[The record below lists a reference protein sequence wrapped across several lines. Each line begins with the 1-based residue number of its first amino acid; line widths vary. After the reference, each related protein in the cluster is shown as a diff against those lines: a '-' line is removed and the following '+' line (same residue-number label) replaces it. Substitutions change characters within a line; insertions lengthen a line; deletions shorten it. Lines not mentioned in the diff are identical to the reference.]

1 MFIYSF
7 FDYLKM
13 NIYYEII
20 AVLAG
25 IISVWLAKKENVWL
39 YPAGIINVV
48 LWIYLCWV
56 GKLYGQSVINF
67 FFFLM
72 NGYGWYNW
80 LRKDDDNNPNV
91 LIKNNSNRENI
102 LVVITSLVSSF
113 VIYFVLLPFQDQQAS
128 QLYIFIE
135 ALITALNFVA
145 MWLMAWKRVEH
156 WLLWIVGD
164 ILCIPLFFHKGY
176 LIGVIQF
183 MVFIVIAYLG
193 YKEWKLKVFK
203 A

>member
-1 MFIYSF
+1 
-7 FDYLKM
+7 M
-13 NIYYEII
+13 NFYFEII
-20 AVLAG
+20 AVLTG
-25 IISVWLAKKENVWL
+25 IVSVWLAKRENVWL
-39 YPAGIINVV
+39 YPIGIISVL

-56 GKLYGQSVINF
+56 GKLYGQSVINL

-91 LIKNNSNRENI
+91 LIKNNTNRENF
-102 LVVITSLVSSF
+102 LVFITSLFFSF
-113 VIYFVLLPFQDQQAS
+113 VIYFLLLPFQDKQAS
-128 QLYIFIE
+128 QLYIVIE
-135 ALITALNFVA
+135 SIITALNFLA

-164 ILCIPLFFHKGY
+164 ILCIPLFVHKEY
-176 LIGVIQF
+176 PIGVIQF

-193 YKEWKLKVFK
+193 YKEWKLKVLK
-203 A
+203 S

>member
-7 FDYLKM
+7 SDYLKV

-25 IISVWLAKKENVWL
+25 IVSVWLAKKENVWL
-39 YPAGIINVV
+39 YPVGIINVV

-135 ALITALNFVA
+135 AVITALNFVA

-164 ILCIPLFFHKGY
+164 ILCIPLFFHNDY
-176 LIGVIQF
+176 PIGVIQF

-193 YKEWKLKVFK
+193 YKDWKLKVIK

>member
-1 MFIYSF
+1 
-7 FDYLKM
+7 M
-13 NIYYEII
+13 NFYFEII
-20 AVLAG
+20 AVLTG
-25 IISVWLAKKENVWL
+25 VVSVWLAKRENVWL
-39 YPAGIINVV
+39 YPIGIISVL

-56 GKLYGQSVINF
+56 GKLYGQSVINL

-91 LIKNNSNRENI
+91 LIKNNTNRENF
-102 LVVITSLVSSF
+102 LVFITSLFFSF
-113 VIYFVLLPFQDQQAS
+113 VIYFLILPFQDQQAS
-128 QLYIFIE
+128 QLYIVIE
-135 ALITALNFVA
+135 SIITALNFVA

-164 ILCIPLFFHKGY
+164 ILCIPLFVHKEY
-176 LIGVIQF
+176 PIGVIQF

-193 YKEWKLKVFK
+193 YKEWKLKVLK
-203 A
+203 S

>member
-1 MFIYSF
+1 
-7 FDYLKM
+7 M

-25 IISVWLAKKENVWL
+25 IVSVWLAKRENVWL
-39 YPAGIINVV
+39 YPIGIISVL

-56 GKLYGQSVINF
+56 GKLYGQSVINL

-91 LIKNNSNRENI
+91 LIKNNTNRENI
-102 LVVITSLVSSF
+102 LVVITSLFFSF
-113 VIYFVLLPFQDQQAS
+113 VIYFLLLPFQDKQAS

-135 ALITALNFVA
+135 SIITALNFLA

-164 ILCIPLFFHKGY
+164 ILCIPLFVHKEY
-176 LIGVIQF
+176 PIGVIQF

-193 YKEWKLKVFK
+193 YKEWKLKVLK
-203 A
+203 S

>member
-1 MFIYSF
+1 M
-7 FDYLKM
+7 
-13 NIYYEII
+13 
-20 AVLAG
+20 
-25 IISVWLAKKENVWL
+25 WLAKKENVWL
-39 YPAGIINVV
+39 YPVGIINVV

-80 LRKDDDNNPNV
+80 LRKDADNNPNV

-102 LVVITSLVSSF
+102 LVFITSLVFSF
-113 VIYFVLLPFQDQQAS
+113 IIYFILLPFQDQQAS

-135 ALITALNFVA
+135 AVITALNFVA

-164 ILCIPLFFHKGY
+164 ILCIPLFFHKDY
-176 LIGVIQF
+176 PIGVIQF

-193 YKEWKLKVFK
+193 YKEWKLKVSK

>member
-1 MFIYSF
+1 MFLYSF
-7 FDYLKM
+7 FDYLKI

-25 IISVWLAKKENVWL
+25 ILIVWLAKKENVWL
-39 YPAGIINVV
+39 YPVGIINVV

-72 NGYGWYNW
+72 NVYGWYNW
-80 LRKDDDNNPNV
+80 LRKDDDNNPDV
-91 LIKNNSNRENI
+91 IIKNNSNRENI
-102 LVVITSLVSSF
+102 LVLLTSLVFSF
-113 VIYFVLLPFQDQQAS
+113 VIFFILLPFQDKQAS

-135 ALITALNFVA
+135 AVITALNFVA

-156 WLLWIVGD
+156 WFWIVGVYYVFHYFF
-164 ILCIPLFFHKGY
+164 IKNIPLELYNLWY
-176 LIGVIQF
+176 L
-183 MVFIVIAYLG
+183 
-193 YKEWKLKVFK
+193 
-203 A
+203 

>member
-1 MFIYSF
+1 
-7 FDYLKM
+7 M
-13 NIYYEII
+13 NFYFEII
-20 AVLAG
+20 AVLTG
-25 IISVWLAKKENVWL
+25 VVSVWLAKRENVWL
-39 YPAGIINVV
+39 YPIGIISVL

-56 GKLYGQSVINF
+56 GKLYGQSVINL

-91 LIKNNSNRENI
+91 LIKNNTNRENF
-102 LVVITSLVSSF
+102 LVFITSLFFSF
-113 VIYFVLLPFQDQQAS
+113 VIYFLLLPFQDQQAS
-128 QLYIFIE
+128 QLYIVIE
-135 ALITALNFVA
+135 SIITALNFLA

-164 ILCIPLFFHKGY
+164 ILCIPLFVHKEY
-176 LIGVIQF
+176 PIGVIQF

-193 YKEWKLKVFK
+193 YKEWKLKVLK
-203 A
+203 S

>member
-1 MFIYSF
+1 
-7 FDYLKM
+7 M
-13 NIYYEII
+13 NFYFEII
-20 AVLAG
+20 AVLTG
-25 IISVWLAKKENVWL
+25 IVSVWLAKRENVWL
-39 YPAGIINVV
+39 YPIGIISVL

-56 GKLYGQSVINF
+56 GKLYGQSVINL

-91 LIKNNSNRENI
+91 LIKNNTNRENF
-102 LVVITSLVSSF
+102 LVFITSLFFSF
-113 VIYFVLLPFQDQQAS
+113 VIYFLLLPFQDKQAS
-128 QLYIFIE
+128 QLYIVIE
-135 ALITALNFVA
+135 SIITALNFLA

-164 ILCIPLFFHKGY
+164 ILCIPLFVHKEY
-176 LIGVIQF
+176 TIGVIQF

-193 YKEWKLKVFK
+193 YKEWKLKVLK
-203 A
+203 S

>member
-39 YPAGIINVV
+39 YPVGIINVV

-80 LRKDDDNNPNV
+80 LRKDADNNPNV

-102 LVVITSLVSSF
+102 LVFITSLVFSF
-113 VIYFVLLPFQDQQAS
+113 IIYFILLPFQDQQAS

-135 ALITALNFVA
+135 AVITALNFVA

-164 ILCIPLFFHKGY
+164 ILCIPLFFHKDY
-176 LIGVIQF
+176 PIGVIQF

-193 YKEWKLKVFK
+193 YKEWKLKVSK